1 MEWGIILLLEYKVL
15 SVFDSETF
23 KRDTLKSFSFPPE
36 IILDSMFEKKKKVEN
51 NSQNPSTNISY
62 SNIARYTVDI
72 IIF

>member
-23 KRDTLKSFSFPPE
+23 ERDTLKSFSFPPE

-51 NSQNPSTNISY
+51 NSQNPSTDISY